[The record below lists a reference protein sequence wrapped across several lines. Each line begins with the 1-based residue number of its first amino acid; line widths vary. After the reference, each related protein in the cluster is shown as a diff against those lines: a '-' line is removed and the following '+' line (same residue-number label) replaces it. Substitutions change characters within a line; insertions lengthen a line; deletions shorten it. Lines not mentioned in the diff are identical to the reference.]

1 MPALWVVLL
10 AAILIAVGAFL
21 LYNLDRSLEDTKLL
35 WVILPGIVFVGLG
48 LYLIFGSIPVEVI
61 KKKVWGIVLFL
72 FGWWFAFRFPGTYEH
87 QPKEFG
93 WTGFVVGTIS
103 LVIGVWL
110 IFFA

>member
-1 MPALWVVLL
+1 MPAIWIVIL

-21 LYNLDRSLEDTKLL
+21 LYNLDRGLAENNLL
-35 WVILPGIVFVGLG
+35 KVILPGIILVGLG

-61 KKKVWGIVLFL
+61 KKKVWGIVLFF
-72 FGWWFAFRFPGTYEH
+72 FGWWLAFRFPAALEH

-93 WTGFVVGTIS
+93 WTGFVMGIIS
-103 LVIGVWL
+103 VVIGVWL